1 MTQTLLAFDVYGTLI
16 NPNAMAEVLRP
27 TLEDQAESVAAQ
39 WRASQLQ
46 LSFRRGLMGRYVEF
60 SVCTRDAL
68 DVAIAAHELEVD
80 TRTRDDWMKAYSRL
94 PAFEEV
100 DGALASLVSAG
111 YRCVAFSNGTE
122 KAMREVLENAGL
134 FHHFEALVSVDDIK
148 RFKPDP
154 VVYHHLSRRMEVAH
168 DHAWLVSSNNWDIQG
183 ARHAGMKAAWIHRD
197 RTALI
202 EDPSLAPNLEV
213 NRLDELAEKLAGT
226 C

>member
-16 NPNAMAEVLRP
+16 NPNAMADILRP
-27 TLEDQAESVAAQ
+27 TIGEQAESVAAQ

-68 DVAIAAHELEVD
+68 DVAIAAQGVEVASS
-80 TRTRDDWMKAYSRL
+80 TRDDWMKAYSSL

-100 DGALASLVSAG
+100 DGALASLVAAG

-122 KAMREVLENAGL
+122 KAMQEVLENAGI
-134 FHHFEALVSVDDIK
+134 FRHFEAMVSVDDIK

-154 VVYHHLSRRMEVAH
+154 VVYHHLIRRMEVEH
-168 DHAWLVSSNNWDIQG
+168 GNTWLVSSNNWDIQG
-183 ARHAGMKAAWIHRD
+183 ARHVGLKAAWIHRD
-197 RTALI
+197 PTALI
-202 EDPSLAPNLEV
+202 EDPSLAPNIEV
-213 NRLDELAEKLAGT
+213 NRLDELADRMASAR
-226 C
+226 

>member
-1 MTQTLLAFDVYGTLI
+1 MAPTLLAFDVYGTLI

-27 TLEDQAESVAAQ
+27 TLQDQAESVAAQ

-80 TRTRDDWMKAYSRL
+80 PATRDDWMAAYSRL

-100 DGALASLVSAG
+100 DGALASLVAAG

-122 KAMREVLENAGL
+122 KAMQQVLEHAGL
-134 FHHFEALVSVDDIK
+134 AHHFEALVSVDDIK

-154 VVYHHLSRRMEVAH
+154 VVYHHLSRRMKVAH
-168 DHAWLVSSNNWDIQG
+168 DNAWLVSSNNWDIQG

-213 NRLDELAEKLAGT
+213 DKLDELADKLAGMR
-226 C
+226 

>member
-16 NPNAMAEVLRP
+16 NPYAMADILRP
-27 TLEDQAESVAAQ
+27 TLGEQAESVAAQ

-68 DVAIAAHELEVD
+68 DVAIAAQGVEVASS
-80 TRTRDDWMKAYSRL
+80 TRDDWMDAYSSL

-100 DGALASLVSAG
+100 DGALASLVSTG

-122 KAMREVLENAGL
+122 GAMQEVLENAGL
-134 FHHFEALVSVDDIK
+134 AHHFEALVSVDDIK

-154 VVYHHLSRRMEVAH
+154 VVYHHLTRRMNVAH
-168 DHAWLVSSNNWDIQG
+168 ENAWLVSSNNWDIQG
-183 ARHAGMKAAWIHRD
+183 ARHAGLKAAWIHRD
-197 RTALI
+197 KTALI
-202 EDPSLAPNLEV
+202 EDSSLGPNLEV
-213 NRLDELAEKLAGT
+213 ERLDELTDKLAGT
-226 C
+226 R